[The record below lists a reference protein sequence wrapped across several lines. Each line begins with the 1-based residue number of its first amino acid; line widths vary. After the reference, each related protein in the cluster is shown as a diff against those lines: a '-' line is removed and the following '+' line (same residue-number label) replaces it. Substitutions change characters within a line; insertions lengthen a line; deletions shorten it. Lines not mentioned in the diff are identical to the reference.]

1 MFKLRSD
8 LATNSN
14 DMDSLGI
21 EIINKKK
28 SENVVISAQYRQAAG
43 GFKQYKTNLKNFFNK
58 MKNSNNAIYIVG
70 NTNYNL
76 IDYETNVKVK
86 NYLNLL
92 FQKNLFMS

>member
-1 MFKLRSD
+1 
-8 LATNSN
+8 
-14 DMDSLGI
+14 
-21 EIINKKK
+21 
-28 SENVVISAQYRQAAG
+28 
-43 GFKQYKTNLKNFFNK
+43 

-76 IDYETNVKVK
+76 IDYETNVKGK